1 MLTNAAYVARVAA
14 TIAAVSGG
22 LEGGS
27 VRGGMPLS
35 GRIALVTGVSRR
47 AGIGFGIAQRM
58 LADGAKVVVQS
69 WAPHDAEQPWG
80 ADTASVQGVI
90 EALGGES
97 DRLRSVEADFA
108 DPEAPRRVVEFAV
121 GQFGALDILIAN
133 HARSAL
139 GTLHSL
145 TAADLDLAWAVNARA
160 VVLLV
165 QAYADRH
172 DDSRR
177 DGRVV
182 LFTSGQHLA
191 PMADELP
198 YAISKG
204 AVHQM
209 TQSLADALAD
219 REITVNAIN
228 PGPVD
233 TGWPSEAD
241 RARLR
246 TAFPRGRWGTPA
258 DIAAIVSW
266 LAGADSAW
274 ITGQVINAEG
284 GFRR

>member
-1 MLTNAAYVARVAA
+1 MLLT
-14 TIAAVSGG
+14 
-22 LEGGS
+22 
-27 VRGGMPLS
+27 
-35 GRIALVTGVSRR
+35 GRICLITGVSRR
-47 AGIGFGIAQRM
+47 AGIGFAIAQRM
-58 LADGAKVVVQS
+58 LAEGASVVVQS
-69 WAPHDAEQPWG
+69 WSRHDAEQPWG
-80 ADTASVQGVI
+80 ADTAGVRGVI
-90 EALGGES
+90 KALGGES

-121 GQFGALDILIAN
+121 EQFGALDILIAN

-139 GTLHSL
+139 GTLRSVS
-145 TAADLDLAWAVNARA
+145 AADLDLAWAVNARA

-165 QAYADRH
+165 QAFADRH
-172 DDSRR
+172 DDSRP

-191 PMADELP
+191 PMAGELP

-209 TQSLADALAD
+209 TRSLADALAD
-219 REITVNAIN
+219 RAITVNAIN

-233 TGWPSEAD
+233 TGWASEAD
-241 RARLR
+241 RERLR
-246 TAFPRGRWGTPA
+246 SAFPRGRWGTPA
-258 DIAAIVSW
+258 DIAAIVAW
-266 LAGADSAW
+266 LAGPDGAW